1 MGIRQRFSLV
11 IILVF
16 LAGLLISGYMSYQLL
31 QDKAVESVEQKAG
44 VMMGAASAIRTYTV
58 QQIRPHLEM
67 QMMRE
72 FLPQSVPAYS
82 ATETF
87 NRLRELYPEYTYKEA
102 TLNPTNPR
110 DRAVEW
116 EADIVNTFRNHP
128 DRKEISG
135 IRDSATGKSLYLA
148 RPITIKDGAC
158 LLCHST
164 PDVAPETMIAKYGN
178 SNGFNWQL
186 GETVGAQIVT
196 VPMDIAIE
204 AANQSFTSFVAS
216 LITVF
221 VLVFIVVNFLL
232 GHLIIKPVTRM
243 SEHADKISTGDM
255 SLPEF
260 EENQKDEIGVLA
272 SSFNRM
278 RRSLQQAMK
287 MLNE

>member
-116 EADIVNTFRNHP
+116 EADIVNTFRKSVTPRRASRCTSHARSRSRTAP
-128 DRKEISG
+128 ACCATARRMLHRK
-135 IRDSATGKSLYLA
+135 
-148 RPITIKDGAC
+148 P
-158 LLCHST
+158 
-164 PDVAPETMIAKYGN
+164 
-178 SNGFNWQL
+178 
-186 GETVGAQIVT
+186 
-196 VPMDIAIE
+196 
-204 AANQSFTSFVAS
+204 
-216 LITVF
+216 
-221 VLVFIVVNFLL
+221 
-232 GHLIIKPVTRM
+232 
-243 SEHADKISTGDM
+243 
-255 SLPEF
+255 
-260 EENQKDEIGVLA
+260 
-272 SSFNRM
+272 
-278 RRSLQQAMK
+278 
-287 MLNE
+287 

>member
-87 NRLRELYPEYTYKEA
+87 NKLRELYPEYTYKEA

-116 EADIVNTFRNHP
+116 EADIVNTFRNH
-128 DRKEISG
+128 
-135 IRDSATGKSLYLA
+135 IRDSATGQSLYLA

-178 SNGFNWQL
+178 SNGFNWQI

-196 VPMDIAIE
+196 VPMDIAIK
-204 AANQSFTSFVAS
+204 AANQSFSSFVAS

-232 GHLIIKPVTRM
+232 GRLIIKPVTRM

-255 SLPEF
+255 SLPELD
-260 EENQKDEIGVLA
+260 EHQKDEIGVLA

>member
-1 MGIRQRFSLV
+1 MGLRQRFSLV

-44 VMMGAASAIRTYTV
+44 VMMGAASAIRNYTV
-58 QQIRPHLEM
+58 QQIRPNLEM

-87 NRLRELYPEYTYKEA
+87 NQLRELYPEYTYKEA

-116 EADIVNTFRNHP
+116 EADIVNEFRNHP
-128 DRKEISG
+128 DKKEISG
-135 IRDSATGKSLYLA
+135 IRESATGKSLYLA
-148 RPITIKDGAC
+148 RPITITSGAC
-158 LLCHST
+158 LGCHST

-186 GETVGAQIVT
+186 NETVGAQIVT
-196 VPMDIAIE
+196 VPMNIAIE
-204 AANQSFTSFVAS
+204 AANQAFMSFVVS
-216 LITVF
+216 LIAVF
-221 VLVFIVVNFLL
+221 VFVFIVVNFLL

-243 SEHADKISTGDM
+243 SAHADKISTGDT

-260 EENQKDEIGVLA
+260 EEHQKDEIGVLG

-278 RRSLQQAMK
+278 RRSLEQAMK

>member
-1 MGIRQRFSLV
+1 MGLRQRFSLV

-16 LAGLLISGYMSYQLL
+16 LAGLMISGYMSYDLL

-44 VMMGAASAIRTYTV
+44 VMMGAASAIRNYTV
-58 QQIRPHLEM
+58 QQIRPNLEM

-87 NRLRELYPEYTYKEA
+87 NQLRELYPEYTYKEA

-116 EADIVNTFRNHP
+116 EADIVNEFRNHP
-128 DRKEISG
+128 DKKEISG
-135 IRDSATGKSLYLA
+135 IRESATGKSLYLA
-148 RPITIKDGAC
+148 RPITITSGAC
-158 LLCHST
+158 LGCHST

-186 GETVGAQIVT
+186 NETVGAQIVT
-196 VPMDIAIE
+196 VPMNIAIE
-204 AANQSFTSFVAS
+204 AANQAFTSFVVS
-216 LITVF
+216 LVAVF
-221 VLVFIVVNFLL
+221 VFVFVVVNFLL

-243 SEHADKISTGDM
+243 SAHADKISTGDT

-260 EENQKDEIGVLA
+260 EEHQKDEIGVLG

-278 RRSLQQAMK
+278 RRSLEQAMK